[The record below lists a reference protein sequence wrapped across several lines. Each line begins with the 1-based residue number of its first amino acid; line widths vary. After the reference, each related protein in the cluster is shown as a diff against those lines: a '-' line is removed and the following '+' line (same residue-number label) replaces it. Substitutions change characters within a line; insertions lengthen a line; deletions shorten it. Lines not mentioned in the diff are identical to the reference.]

1 MSLPPFVGTINPQLV
16 WQNVDIPTPGG
27 SPDPIDG
34 FPAGTQGS
42 IRNYDPY
49 SLPINWVAPQGST
62 VPAILNGMTVNSLV
76 RLLFTERGLDNYTLS
91 VSHTYTVTSGIQYH
105 LTNIPTLNFNIYD
118 ADDNNLLSSTNIVPV
133 QAIPGGS
140 SGDQPYCL
148 NSGSQANVCPSVTYN
163 PPPDISGFSPQIL
176 QINPWNQGGVSDY
189 GVSSFSLT
197 AEMTVTLTIRCQ
209 TGSELETSFCMSY
222 CNDNLAV
229 CLPAFDTYCFSG
241 ATNIPLVTSNACQLY
256 YEELYRVNGPDAQT
270 DAKISNYCEAKYPPT
285 ICFNGLFN
293 ATPAASTFEINLCAC
308 HLPRECYDNYKKSLE
323 IDAPGFV
330 NYIEISGI
338 NERCLVSQ
346 CASSPFP
353 SIDIGDEANTRC
365 QVPACISVVNFQ
377 NNGSVTGGV
386 TIDPSNTCQQIASGN
401 AGTNRTW
408 LWILIGVI
416 VAVIIIIALVLLWR
430 YI

>member
-1 MSLPPFVGTINPQLV
+1 MSLPPFVGTINPQFV

-27 SPDPIDG
+27 SPDPTEG

-42 IRNYDPY
+42 IKNYDPY
-49 SLPINWVAPQGST
+49 SIPINWVGS
-62 VPAILNGMTVNSLV
+62 VPAILNGMTVDSLV
-76 RLLFTERGLDNYTLS
+76 RLFFTERGLDNYTLS
-91 VSHTYTVTSGIQYH
+91 VSNTYTVTSGTQYH

-118 ADDNNLLSSTNIVPV
+118 FSTTDPSLSTNIVPV

-148 NSGSQANVCPSVTYN
+148 NTSCPSVTYN
-163 PPPDISGFSPQIL
+163 PLPDISGFSPQTL
-176 QINPWNQGGVSDY
+176 QVNPWNQGGVSDY
-189 GVSSFSLT
+189 GVSNFSLK
-197 AEMTVTLTIRCQ
+197 AEMIITLTVRCQ
-209 TGSELETSFCMSY
+209 TGPELETSFCMSY
-222 CNDNLAV
+222 CNDNLAI
-229 CLPAFDTYCFSG
+229 CKPAFDTYCFAPG
-241 ATNIPLVTSNACQLY
+241 VTNIPLVTSNACQLY
-256 YEELYRVNGPDAQT
+256 YEQLYRANGPDAQT
-270 DAKISNYCEAKYPPT
+270 DAKISDYCEAKYPPT

-308 HLPRECYDNYKKSLE
+308 HLPQECYDNYKKSLE

-353 SIDIGDEANTRC
+353 SIDIGDEADTRC
-365 QVPACISVVNFQ
+365 KVPACISVVNFQ
-377 NNGSVTGGV
+377 NNGSVVGGV

-401 AGTNRTW
+401 NPNDPGSSRTW
-408 LWILIGVI
+408 LWILIGVVI
-416 VAVIIIIALVLLWR
+416 LIIIIGVLVLLWR